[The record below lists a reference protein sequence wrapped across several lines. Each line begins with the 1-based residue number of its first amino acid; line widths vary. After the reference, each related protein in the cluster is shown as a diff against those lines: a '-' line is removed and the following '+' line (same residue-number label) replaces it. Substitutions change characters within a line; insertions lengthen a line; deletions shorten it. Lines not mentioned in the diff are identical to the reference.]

1 MSWLVP
7 LLKSSAKLQQ
17 AENSVV
23 REQGGESM
31 HKHQKKKKKKKVLAH
46 IERMCDYF
54 ILWDSSCKWA
64 ENLQV
69 Q

>member
-1 MSWLVP
+1 M
-7 LLKSSAKLQQ
+7 LKSSAKLQQ

-31 HKHQKKKKKKKVLAH
+31 HKHQKKKKKKVLAH

-69 Q
+69 R